1 MKLSCFVLALC
12 AVAST
17 GEASWDWYTGK
28 SNKMPPAIRYTTSER
43 AQKQRMNKL
52 VGPKDSF
59 GTMLG
64 NVIVNQF
71 DEDGDEDLGSW
82 DWYTG
87 KSNKMPPAIRYT
99 TSERAQKQRMN
110 KLVGPKDSFG
120 TMLGNVIVNQFDE
133 DGKRLDAKRR
143 DAQRRARHRNRLAAR
158 ANEHNQRS
166 LAKHCK
172 FNRCSERCHCEA
184 RGPYY
189 LHHGECLTADNCCN
203 TEGWPSGGS
212 LSRYRNDLYSRYF
225 PNVDPQLVQES
236 MRNLDQRTAK
246 NLFWSNCRK

>member
-17 GEASWDWYTGK
+17 GEA
-28 SNKMPPAIRYTTSER
+28 
-43 AQKQRMNKL
+43 
-52 VGPKDSF
+52 
-59 GTMLG
+59 
-64 NVIVNQF
+64 
-71 DEDGDEDLGSW
+71 SW

-166 LAKHCK
+166 LANHCK

-203 TEGWPSGGS
+203 TEGRPSGGS
-212 LSRYRNDLYSRYF
+212 YGRYRNDLYSKYF

-246 NLFWSNCRK
+246 NLFWSNCRKWETFNSAPLKTPFGVNMEWKFHAWNEWRQPIGNIAELATSFQSTIHKPVDFSNYK